1 MIDWFFSSGK
11 VKYSKQLWRLNI
23 WLYLLPSNSEKKLN
37 TMQTKNENG
46 VKKDANRENIL
57 KIAREIFSKYGFKKT
72 TLDDIANAVR
82 KGKSSLYYYFESKED
97 LFQAVIMKEVDIL
110 AHELEI
116 VINRNTDPIDKL
128 RDYILTKLTTFRSL
142 ANFYHAIE
150 NDVTAVGFI
159 NDVKRRYDLDEIRM
173 IKRIL
178 IEGVRKNEFEIYDF
192 NLAAIGITTAIKG
205 LEMPLSAG
213 TYGNVNIENSVD
225 IILKIIC
232 YGIMKR

>member
-1 MIDWFFSSGK
+1 
-11 VKYSKQLWRLNI
+11 
-23 WLYLLPSNSEKKLN
+23 
-37 TMQTKNENG
+37 MQTKNENG
-46 VKKDANRENIL
+46 HKKDLNRENIL

-97 LFQAVIMKEVDIL
+97 LFQAVILKEVNIL

-116 VINRNTDPIDKL
+116 VINRNTDPVDKL
-128 RDYILTKLTTFRSL
+128 RDYILTKLTTFRGL

-159 NDVKRRYDLDEIRM
+159 NDIKRRYEQDEIRM

-213 TYGNVNIENSVD
+213 TYGNVNLENSVD

>member
-1 MIDWFFSSGK
+1 
-11 VKYSKQLWRLNI
+11 
-23 WLYLLPSNSEKKLN
+23 
-37 TMQTKNENG
+37 MQTKNETG
-46 VKKDANRENIL
+46 YKKDLNRENIL

-110 AHELEI
+110 GHELEI

-128 RDYILTKLTTFRSL
+128 RDYILTKLTTFRGL

-150 NDVTAVGFI
+150 NDITAVGFI
-159 NDVKRRYDLDEIRM
+159 NDIKRKYEQDEIRM

-213 TYGNVNIENSVD
+213 TYGNVNLESSVD

>member
-1 MIDWFFSSGK
+1 
-11 VKYSKQLWRLNI
+11 
-23 WLYLLPSNSEKKLN
+23 
-37 TMQTKNENG
+37 MQTKNETG
-46 VKKDANRENIL
+46 YKKDLNRENIL

-128 RDYILTKLTTFRSL
+128 RDYILTKLTTFRGL

-150 NDVTAVGFI
+150 NDITAVGFI
-159 NDVKRRYDLDEIRM
+159 NDIKRRYEQDEIRM

-213 TYGNVNIENSVD
+213 SYGNVNLENSVD

>member
-1 MIDWFFSSGK
+1 
-11 VKYSKQLWRLNI
+11 
-23 WLYLLPSNSEKKLN
+23 
-37 TMQTKNENG
+37 MQING
-46 VKKDANRENIL
+46 DTANKKDLNRENIL
-57 KIAREIFSKYGFKKT
+57 KIAQDIFSKYGYKKT

-82 KGKSSLYYYFESKED
+82 KGKSSLYYYFKSKED
-97 LFQAVIMKEVDIL
+97 LFQAVIMKEVEIL
-110 AHELEI
+110 GKELEI
-116 VINRNTDPIDKL
+116 VINRNNDPIDKL
-128 RDYILTKLTTFRSL
+128 RDYILTKISTFRGL

-150 NDVTAVGFI
+150 NDVTAVSFI
-159 NDVKRRYDLDEIRM
+159 EDVKRRYEQDEIRM

-213 TYGNVNIENSVD
+213 IYGSVNLERSVD

>member
-1 MIDWFFSSGK
+1 
-11 VKYSKQLWRLNI
+11 
-23 WLYLLPSNSEKKLN
+23 
-37 TMQTKNENG
+37 MQTKNESG
-46 VKKDANRENIL
+46 YKKDLNRENIL

-110 AHELEI
+110 GHELEI

-128 RDYILTKLTTFRSL
+128 RDYILTKLTTFRGL

-150 NDVTAVGFI
+150 NDITAVGFI
-159 NDVKRRYDLDEIRM
+159 NDIKRKYEQDEIRM

-213 TYGNVNIENSVD
+213 TYGNVNLESSVD

>member
-1 MIDWFFSSGK
+1 MQIKSESG
-11 VKYSKQLWRLNI
+11 N
-23 WLYLLPSNSEKKLN
+23 
-37 TMQTKNENG
+37 
-46 VKKDANRENIL
+46 KKDQNRENIL

-72 TLDDIANAVR
+72 TLDDIASAVR
-82 KGKSSLYYYFESKED
+82 KGKSSLYYYFKSKED

-116 VINRNTDPIDKL
+116 VINRNTDPVDKL
-128 RDYILTKLTTFRSL
+128 RDYILTKLATFRGL
-142 ANFYHAIE
+142 VNFYHAIE

-159 NDVKRRYDLDEIRM
+159 EEIKIRYEQDEIRM

-205 LEMPLSAG
+205 LEMPLTAG
-213 TYGNVNIENSVD
+213 TYGEVNLERTVD
-225 IILKIIC
+225 IILKIMC

>member
-1 MIDWFFSSGK
+1 
-11 VKYSKQLWRLNI
+11 
-23 WLYLLPSNSEKKLN
+23 
-37 TMQTKNENG
+37 MQTKNETG
-46 VKKDANRENIL
+46 YKKDLNRENIL

-110 AHELEI
+110 GHELEI

-128 RDYILTKLTTFRSL
+128 RDYILTKLTTFRGL

-150 NDVTAVGFI
+150 NDITAVGFI
-159 NDVKRRYDLDEIRM
+159 NDIKRRYEQDEIRM

-213 TYGNVNIENSVD
+213 TYGNVNLENSVD

>member
-1 MIDWFFSSGK
+1 MQ
-11 VKYSKQLWRLNI
+11 V
-23 WLYLLPSNSEKKLN
+23 NSESVN
-37 TMQTKNENG
+37 
-46 VKKDANRENIL
+46 KKDQNRENIL
-57 KIAREIFSKYGFKKT
+57 KIAREIFSKYGYKKT
-72 TLDDIANAVR
+72 TLDDIASAVR
-82 KGKSSLYYYFESKED
+82 KGKSSLYYYFKSKED
-97 LFQAVIMKEVDIL
+97 LFHAVIIKEVEIL

-116 VINRNTDPIDKL
+116 VINRNTDPVDKL
-128 RDYILTKLTTFRSL
+128 RDYILTKLATFRGL

-159 NDVKRRYDLDEIRM
+159 EEIKIRYEQDEIRM

-205 LEMPLSAG
+205 LEMPLTAG
-213 TYGNVNIENSVD
+213 TYGEVNLERTVD
-225 IILKIIC
+225 IILKIMC

>member
-1 MIDWFFSSGK
+1 MP
-11 VKYSKQLWRLNI
+11 VKQSKKGIN
-23 WLYLLPSNSEKKLN
+23 
-37 TMQTKNENG
+37 MQTKNETG
-46 VKKDANRENIL
+46 YKKDLNRENIL

-110 AHELEI
+110 GHELEI
-116 VINRNTDPIDKL
+116 VIDRNTDPIDKL
-128 RDYILTKLTTFRSL
+128 RDYILTKLTTFRGL

-150 NDVTAVGFI
+150 NDITAVGFI
-159 NDVKRRYDLDEIRM
+159 NDIKRKYEQDEIRM

-213 TYGNVNIENSVD
+213 TYGNVNLESSVD

>member
-1 MIDWFFSSGK
+1 
-11 VKYSKQLWRLNI
+11 
-23 WLYLLPSNSEKKLN
+23 
-37 TMQTKNENG
+37 MQTKNETG
-46 VKKDANRENIL
+46 YKKDVNRENIL

-159 NDVKRRYDLDEIRM
+159 NDIKRRYELDEIRM

-213 TYGNVNIENSVD
+213 PYGNVNLENSVD

>member
-1 MIDWFFSSGK
+1 MQEIGK
-11 VKYSKQLWRLNI
+11 
-23 WLYLLPSNSEKKLN
+23 
-37 TMQTKNENG
+37 NG
-46 VKKDANRENIL
+46 NKKDANRENIL

-82 KGKSSLYYYFESKED
+82 KGKSSLYYYFKSKED
-97 LFQAVIMKEVDIL
+97 LFQAVIMKEVEIL
-110 AHELEI
+110 ARELEI
-116 VINRNTDPIDKL
+116 VINRNTDPVDKL
-128 RDYILTKLTTFRSL
+128 RDYMLTKLATFRNL

-159 NDVKRRYDLDEIRM
+159 DEVKLKYEQDEIRM

-192 NLAAIGITTAIKG
+192 SLAAIGITTAIKG

-213 TYGNVNIENSVD
+213 NYSDVNLERSVD

>member
-1 MIDWFFSSGK
+1 M
-11 VKYSKQLWRLNI
+11 QN
-23 WLYLLPSNSEKKLN
+23 NSEH
-37 TMQTKNENG
+37 NG
-46 VKKDANRENIL
+46 NKKDINRELIL
-57 KIAREIFSKYGFKKT
+57 KTAREIFSKYGYKKT

-97 LFQAVIMKEVDIL
+97 LFQAVILKEVGIL
-110 AHELEI
+110 AKELEI
-116 VINRNTDPIDKL
+116 VINRNTDPVDKL
-128 RDYILTKLTTFRSL
+128 RDYIPTKLTTYRSL

-150 NDVTAVGFI
+150 NDITAVGFI
-159 NDVKRRYDLDEIRM
+159 EEIKQRYEQDEIRM

-213 TYGNVNIENSVD
+213 NYGAVNLSRSVD
-225 IILKIIC
+225 IILKIMC